1 VIDANECRFIN
12 VALDEIAT
20 TIAGAQHTLGPFGT
34 VVRRRL
40 QPIADL
46 EIEMDGVVIA
56 LKVVTFFA
64 SAQRN
69 FRNRIAEILFN
80 PRTPHACKRQIA
92 TRTSDISKT
101 NKLRRA

>member
-1 VIDANECRFIN
+1 MIDADECRFIN

-20 TIAGAQHTLGPFGT
+20 TIAGAHTLGPFGT

>member
-1 VIDANECRFIN
+1 MIDANECRFIN

-64 SAQRN
+64 SAQKEFQKQDR
-69 FRNRIAEILFN
+69 
-80 PRTPHACKRQIA
+80 
-92 TRTSDISKT
+92 
-101 NKLRRA
+101 